1 MVARM
6 ILLRAAVILAVLAVS
21 CLTAQAEWK
30 HAIAMHGEPRY
41 GPDFKHFSYVNPN
54 APKGGEL
61 RISVLRSFDSTN
73 PLIVKGVRAS
83 GVRLWT
89 LESLMARGHDEAFT
103 LYGLLAE
110 AIEVPE
116 DRSWVAFRLN
126 EKAKFADGR
135 PVTVDD
141 VVFSLETLRDFGRPN
156 YGTYYSKVTKIER
169 PAPRVVKL
177 HFASDAD
184 REIPLI
190 MGLMPVLPKHVFEG
204 KPFDQ
209 TMLTPFP
216 GSGPYIMDEIDPG
229 KSLTYRR
236 NPEYWGRDLPVNRGR
251 FNFETIK
258 YLHFRDGSAAFEA
271 FKKGLVDV
279 REESDPTKWAND
291 YVFPAVKDGR
301 VALKEVPSG
310 LPAGMFGLAFNTR
323 RAVFE
328 NEDVRQ
334 AILQLFDFEWTNA
347 KLYNGLY
354 SRTQSFYSR
363 SELSS
368 HMRPA
373 SDVERGLLKPY
384 PGVVSPSVMDGTY
397 VMPKSDGRGR
407 NRENRRVAKRLFAK
421 AGYEVK
427 DGMLAHAQ
435 TGEPLSFEITVVS
448 KADERLALSYAR
460 SLQQAGVD
468 ARVRLVDASQ
478 FQARLANYDFDMI
491 PYQWDA
497 SLSPGNE
504 QTFYFGSQGRT
515 LDGTRNYFG
524 ADEPAIDGMIAALLA
539 AKGRDEFVDA
549 VRALDRVLLS
559 GTYVVPLFHR
569 SGAWLAFW
577 SRLRMPEKTSL
588 FGYRLETWWH
598 QG

>member
-1 MVARM
+1 M
-6 ILLRAAVILAVLAVS
+6 ILLRILVIGMAIAVQAVV
-21 CLTAQAEWK
+21 AQAEWK
-30 HAIAMHGEPRY
+30 HAIAMHGEPMY
-41 GPDFKHFSYVNPN
+41 GPDFKHFSYVDPA
-54 APKGGEL
+54 APKGGSL
-61 RISVLRSFDSTN
+61 RISVLQSFDSTN
-73 PLIVKGVRAS
+73 PLIVKGVRAA

-110 AIEVPE
+110 AVEVPD

-126 EKAKFADGR
+126 KQAKFSDGQ

-141 VVFSLETLRDFGRPN
+141 VIFSLETLRDFGRPN

-169 PAPRVVKL
+169 PSRRVIKL
-177 HFASDAD
+177 HFSSDAD

-190 MGLMPVLPKHVFEG
+190 LGLMPILPKHIFAG
-204 KPFDQ
+204 KPFDK

-216 GSGPYIMDEIDPG
+216 GSGPYVMEDIDPG

-236 NPEYWGRDLPVNRGR
+236 NLNYWGRDLPVNTGR
-251 FNFETIK
+251 FNFDK
-258 YLHFRDGSAAFEA
+258 VQYLYFRDGSAAFEA
-271 FKKGLVDV
+271 FKKRLVDV

-291 YVFPAVKDGR
+291 YVFPPVKDGR
-301 VALKEVPSG
+301 VVLSEVPSG
-310 LPAGMFGLAFNTR
+310 LPAGMWGLAFNTR
-323 RAVFE
+323 RAVFADQ
-328 NEDVRQ
+328 NVRK
-334 AILQLFDFEWTNA
+334 AIVHLLDFEWINA

-354 SRTQSFYSR
+354 RRTQSFYSR

-368 HMRPA
+368 HLKPA
-373 SDVERGLLKPY
+373 SAFEKELLKPY
-384 PGVVSPSVMDGTY
+384 PGAVSPQIMAGTY
-397 VMPKSDGRGR
+397 AMPISDGRGR
-407 NRENRRVAKRLFAK
+407 NRKNRRMAQKLFSA
-421 AGYEVK
+421 AGYEIK
-427 DGMLAHAQ
+427 AGKLAHTR

-448 KADERLALSYAR
+448 KAEERLALTFAR
-460 SLQQAGVD
+460 SLQQAGV
-468 ARVRLVDASQ
+468 AAKVRLVDSSQ
-478 FQARLANYDFDMI
+478 FQARLASYDFDMI

-515 LDGTRNYFG
+515 QEGTRNYFG
-524 ADEPAIDGMIAALLA
+524 ADEPAVDAMIAALLA
-539 AKGRDEFVDA
+539 AKEREAFVGA

-569 SGAWLAFW
+569 SGAWLAVW
-577 SRLRMPEKTSL
+577 SHIRRAPKSSL